1 MSSTQASNPF
11 QQSPTRFYTLGILTL
26 VYSFNFIDRQLLAI
40 LQEPIKNDLLLSDTE
55 LGLLTGF
62 AFALFYVVAGLP
74 IARLADH
81 SNRRTIISWSLAIW
95 SFMTAI
101 SGITQNYL
109 QLFLARVGVGVGE
122 AGCSPPAHSMI
133 SDIFSPQQRAS
144 GLSIYSLGINIGI
157 LFGFLLGGW
166 LNQYFSWRVAFT
178 VVGVPGIIL
187 AVIVRFTVSEPVR
200 GFSEN
205 RQVSENKVP
214 FKQVLRWLWSKKS
227 FRYLSLAGGLSAFA
241 GYGMSNW
248 LASFIIRSY
257 GMSTGET
264 GSWLAFSI
272 GIMGGAGTFCSGY
285 LADKLAR
292 RDQRWYLW
300 LPAMAS
306 LILIPFFVF
315 AMLASN
321 VYVHLLVN
329 MIPVLMSNVFLSVC
343 IAITHSLVGFRM
355 RAFSSAIF
363 FLVIN
368 VFGLGLGPVFIGL
381 LSDAF
386 IPLFAADSLRY
397 SMVLLI
403 SASAGMAAFF
413 YLKAA
418 RFLRNDLE
426 TVSVE

>member
-1 MSSTQASNPF
+1 MALSQITNPY
-11 QQSPTRFYTLGILTL
+11 QQTSTRFYTLGILTL

-81 SNRRTIISWSLAIW
+81 NNRRTIISWSLAIW

-101 SGITQNYL
+101 SGMAQNYL
-109 QLFLARVGVGVGE
+109 QLFLARVGVGIGE

-133 SDIFSPQQRAS
+133 SDIFPPEQRAS

-166 LNQYFSWRVAFT
+166 LNQYFGWRVAFM

-187 AVIVRFTVSEPVR
+187 AVIVRYSVSEPIR

-205 RQVSENKVP
+205 RQVSDEKVP
-214 FKQVLRWLWSKKS
+214 FKQVLQLLWSKKS

-241 GYGMSNW
+241 GYGMTNW
-248 LASFIIRSY
+248 LASFIIRTY
-257 GMSTGET
+257 GMSTGEV
-264 GSWLAFSI
+264 GSWLALSV
-272 GIMGGAGTFCSGY
+272 GIMGGAGTFASGY
-285 LADKLAR
+285 IADKLAR
-292 RDQRWYLW
+292 KDKRWYMW
-300 LPAMAS
+300 LPAIAS
-306 LILIPFFVF
+306 VTMIPFFIYAMF
-315 AMLASN
+315 AEN

-329 MIPVLMSNVFLSVC
+329 MIPILMSNVFLSVC
-343 IAITHSLVGFRM
+343 IAVTHSLVGFRM

-368 VFGLGLGPVFIGL
+368 VFGLGMGPVFIGYLSDL
-381 LSDAF
+381 LSAT
-386 IPLFAADSLRY
+386 LAVDSLRY
-397 SMVLLI
+397 SMVILI
-403 SASAGMAAFF
+403 SVAALLAAVFYFKASH
-413 YLKAA
+413 
-418 RFLRNDLE
+418 FLRDDLATE
-426 TVSVE
+426 PEV